1 MVEIGDTHQEDRW
14 ECVYKRC
21 RRCGFTVQVIVRQR
35 PDETQIVRLRADLAR
50 MFRREPR

>member
-35 PDETQIVRLRADLAR
+35 PDEVLFTSLRTHLAHV
-50 MFRREPR
+50 FRRNPR